1 MKRNPRFEI
10 FTGPMFGGKTTRLI
24 AALDRYQYQNKSIL
38 LFRPKIDDRYGKD
51 SVVTHGGLTLAPRST
66 GFSRVEKVG
75 DGAELL
81 RRFMVFNSDLDID
94 VVAVDEAFMIGGI
107 AQALKEIYRLGKTV
121 LVSSLQ
127 LSSSGEPYD
136 EILGILPWATSIQ
149 ICPAVCAACG
159 EDAYFTLKVAGNS
172 DPGKLEI
179 GGSDLY
185 QPRCHSH
192 FDPGCFTTTLGIGC
206 E

>member
-38 LFRPKIDDRYGKD
+38 LFKPKVDERYNKD
-51 SVVTHGGLTLAPRST
+51 LVVTHNGLSLSSKAVGFHRIEKINT
-66 GFSRVEKVG
+66 GE
-75 DGAELL
+75 ELL
-81 RRFMVFNSDLDID
+81 SKFDTFNTIRDID
-94 VVAVDEAFMIGGI
+94 VVAVDEAFMITGI
-107 AQALKEIYRLGKTV
+107 ADALKDVYRRGKTV

-127 LSSSGEPYD
+127 LSSSGESYK
-136 EILGILPWATSIQ
+136 EILDILPWATSIQ
-149 ICPAVCAACG
+149 ICPAVCSSCG
-159 EDAYFTLKVAGNS
+159 EDAYFTQKVAGSN

-185 QPRCHSH
+185 QPRCHNH
-192 FDPGCFTTTLGIGC
+192 FDPRGSQ
-206 E
+206 